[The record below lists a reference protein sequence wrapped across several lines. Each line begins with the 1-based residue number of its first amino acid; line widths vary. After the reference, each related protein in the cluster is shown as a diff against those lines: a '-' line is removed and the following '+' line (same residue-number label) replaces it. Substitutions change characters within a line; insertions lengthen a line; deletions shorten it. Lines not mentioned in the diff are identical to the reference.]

1 MNSDKRFFQCLA
13 AGLLLVSSAIFAQTP
28 DQATAPDALIKM
40 VVTDVMT
47 SVKADPDIQKGNI
60 PKIVDLVEKKIVPY
74 TDMRR
79 TTEMAMGPNW
89 KKASPEQQAQLVME
103 FKNLLIR
110 TYSGALSQLRDQ
122 TVQFKALR
130 AAPDDKEVIVKT
142 VVIGRGDPV
151 PLDYRL
157 EKTANGWKVYDM
169 NIMGVWLVEAYRN
182 QFTNQI
188 SQNADLLAFCLQT
201 AKSKFVESGLVESE
215 DSMRSLATN
224 LFIQA
229 QKNI

>member
-1 MNSDKRFFQCLA
+1 MTSIDRGHMKSHQTIQKYFVLVLSSLFLA
-13 AGLLLVSSAIFAQTP
+13 VSGANAQAVDQSTP
-28 DQATAPDALIKM
+28 DGLIKT
-40 VVTDVMT
+40 VVSDVMA
-47 SVKADPDIQKGNI
+47 SVKSDPEIQKGNI
-60 PKIVDLVEKKIVPY
+60 PRIVDLVEKKIVPY

-79 TTEMAMGPNW
+79 TTEMAMGQNW
-89 KKASPEQQAQLVME
+89 KKASPEQQTQLVSE

-122 TVQFKALR
+122 TIQFKPLR

-157 EKTANGWKVYDM
+157 EKTASGWRVYDM

-182 QFTNQI
+182 QFANQI
-188 SQNADLLAFCLQT
+188 SQNG
-201 AKSKFVESGLVESE
+201 VEGLVKFLQ
-215 DSMRSLATN
+215 DRNKQLAAAKPAN
-224 LFIQA
+224 
-229 QKNI
+229 

>member
-188 SQNADLLAFCLQT
+188 SQNGVEGLVKFLQERNKQLAT
-201 AKSKFVESGLVESE
+201 AKP
-215 DSMRSLATN
+215 AN
-224 LFIQA
+224 
-229 QKNI
+229 

>member
-1 MNSDKRFFQCLA
+1 MKSFKELTKSLV
-13 AGLLLVSSAIFAQTP
+13 AGLLLIAGVAFAQTP

-40 VVTDVMT
+40 VVSDVMA
-47 SVKADPDIQKGNI
+47 SVKSDPDIQKGNI

-89 KKASPEQQAQLVME
+89 KKASPEQQNQLVLE

-130 AAPDDKEVIVKT
+130 AAPDDKEVVVKT
-142 VVIGRGDPV
+142 MVLGRGDPV

-157 EKTANGWKVYDM
+157 EKTDKGWKVYDM

-182 QFTNQI
+182 QFSNQI
-188 SQNADLLAFCLQT
+188 SQNGID
-201 AKSKFVESGLVESE
+201 GLVKFLQ
-215 DSMRSLATN
+215 DRNKQLAN
-224 LFIQA
+224 A
-229 QKNI
+229 KPAN

>member
-1 MNSDKRFFQCLA
+1 MKSQHFFKKYTTVLLA
-13 AGLLLVSSAIFAQTP
+13 ACFLMIGNLSAQTVDQSTP
-28 DQATAPDALIKM
+28 DGLIKS
-40 VVTDVMT
+40 VVSDVMT
-47 SVKADPDIQKGNI
+47 SVKSDPEIQKGNI
-60 PKIVDLVEKKIVPY
+60 PRIVDLVEKKIVPY

-89 KKASPEQQAQLVME
+89 KKASSEQQTQLVNE

-122 TVQFKALR
+122 TIQFKPLR

-157 EKTANGWKVYDM
+157 EKTPDGWKVYDM

-182 QFTNQI
+182 QFANQI
-188 SQNADLLAFCLQT
+188 SQNGIEGLVKFLQDRNKQLAA
-201 AKSKFVESGLVESE
+201 AKSAS
-215 DSMRSLATN
+215 
-224 LFIQA
+224 
-229 QKNI
+229 

>member
-1 MNSDKRFFQCLA
+1 MKSHKTIQKYFA
-13 AGLLLVSSAIFAQTP
+13 VLLSSLFIAVGGVSAQVVDQSTP
-28 DQATAPDALIKM
+28 DGLIKN
-40 VVTDVMT
+40 VVSDVMA
-47 SVKADPDIQKGNI
+47 SVKSDPEIQKGNI
-60 PKIVDLVEKKIVPY
+60 PRIVDLVEKKIVPY

-89 KKASPEQQAQLVME
+89 KKATPEQQAQLVSE

-122 TVQFKALR
+122 TVQFKPLR
-130 AAPDDKEVIVKT
+130 AAPDDKEVVVKT

-157 EKTANGWKVYDM
+157 EKTANGWRVYDM

-182 QFTNQI
+182 QFANQI
-188 SQNADLLAFCLQT
+188 SQNG
-201 AKSKFVESGLVESE
+201 VEGLVKFLQE
-215 DSMRSLATN
+215 RNKQLAAAKPAN
-224 LFIQA
+224 
-229 QKNI
+229 